1 MASKYQPLYQFL
13 ANLAESERPMT
24 FTEVEQ
30 VLGSRLPRSAHQYQA
45 WWANDKTHTQAQAW
59 LDAGWKTAKA
69 NLIEESVVF
78 VSARTP

>member
-30 VLGSRLPRSAHQYQA
+30 VLDSRLPRSAHQYQA

>member
-30 VLGSRLPRSAHQYQA
+30 ILGFPLPAAARKHQA
-45 WWANDKTHTQAQAW
+45 WWANDKTHTEAQAW